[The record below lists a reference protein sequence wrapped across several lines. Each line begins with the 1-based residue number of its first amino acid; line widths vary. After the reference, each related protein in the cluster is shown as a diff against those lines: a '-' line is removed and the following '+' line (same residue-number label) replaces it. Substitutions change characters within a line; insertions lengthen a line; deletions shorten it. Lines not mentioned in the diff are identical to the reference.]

1 MQCRDFESLLHL
13 YVDGN
18 LEASISLELEAHLRV
33 CASCSKEVDYLRAIM
48 RAIESYPL
56 LEVPE
61 GLADNVMNG
70 IEQLESISAS
80 AQERDYI
87 FSAAEVLCNGKISEF
102 PKALLMILYG
112 STKIIVRLY
121 SRTIA
126 STLRRTISQ
135 IYMSLTRID
144 ISLSLRR

>member
-1 MQCRDFESLLHL
+1 MQCKDFETLLHL

-18 LEASISLELEAHLRV
+18 LEASTSFELEAHLQV

-61 GLADNVMNG
+61 DLAEGIVNR
-70 IEQLESISAS
+70 IEQLESVSAS
-80 AQERDYI
+80 AQEREYI
-87 FSAAEVLCNGKISEF
+87 FSAAEVLCNGKVSDF

-112 STKIIVRLY
+112 SAKITARLY
-121 SRTIA
+121 SRTII

-144 ISLSLRR
+144 VSLSLRR

>member
-1 MQCRDFESLLHL
+1 MQCKDFETLLHL

-61 GLADNVMNG
+61 GLADNVMSR

-80 AQERDYI
+80 TQERDYI
-87 FSAAEVLCNGKISEF
+87 FRAAEILCNGKVTEF
-102 PKALLMILYG
+102 PKALFMILYG
-112 STKIIVRLY
+112 SAKIMARLY
-121 SRTIA
+121 SHIIA

-135 IYMSLTRID
+135 IYMSLTRTD